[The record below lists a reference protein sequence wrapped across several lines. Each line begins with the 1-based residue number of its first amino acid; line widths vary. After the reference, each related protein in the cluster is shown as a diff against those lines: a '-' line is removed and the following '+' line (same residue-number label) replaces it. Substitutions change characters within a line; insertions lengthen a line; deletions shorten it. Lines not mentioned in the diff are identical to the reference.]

1 MKNYKEFLEKQIE
14 YKKFQLMSNKHNKMV
29 GLFFKTVILSLLI
42 LFIYLNIFHG
52 IKTNLFLVFPLGL
65 SYGLIDKNVYSRGK
79 YKSENK
85 KLEQEIEAAEQKIKE
100 LEREINLIST
110 DSLTEK
116 SDKDDEVILGIGIYD
131 SIVKDANTFYEK
143 VPSKSIRE
151 QKEETNSF
159 KDKPLTLSL
168 AKKRSRNS
176 QNN

>member
-29 GLFFKTVILSLLI
+29 SLFFKAVILSLLI

-65 SYGLIDKNVYSRGK
+65 SYGLINKNIYSSYK
-79 YKSENK
+79 CKSENE
-85 KLEQEIEAAEQKIKE
+85 KLKQEIETAEQKIKE
-100 LEREINLIST
+100 LERETNLIST
-110 DSLTEK
+110 NLLTEK
-116 SDKDDEVILGIGIYD
+116 IDKEGEIILGNSIYE

-143 VPSKSIRE
+143 VPSKSVRE
-151 QKEETNSF
+151 QKEEANSF
-159 KDKPLTLSL
+159 KDRPLTLSL
-168 AKKRSRNS
+168 TKRRSRNS